1 MACGYGIDTK
11 SSELQAGNLDKGHVA
26 DLMKEV
32 DKHRRLLGMKKQG
45 SLRDTLPLP
54 CRMRHA
60 GACVPLSRAED
71 MAEVSMEHHGR
82 AKQLVVFFGAAGI
95 GTAGGWGADAVLRAC
110 CKVVCRPRGTDQ
122 RRGRMVLV
130 DEHRTTRPGASSV
143 TCQREAAPQPA
154 ASEPGPSTRPPAK
167 RSKRTE
173 TEQAAEPTQPTKA
186 EQATELSKGKA
197 AKAKPTP

>member
-32 DKHRRLLGMKKQG
+32 DKHRRLLGMKKRG
-45 SLRDTLPLP
+45 SLQDTLPLP

-60 GACVPLSRAED
+60 V
-71 MAEVSMEHHGR
+71 H
-82 AKQLVVFFGAAGI
+82 
-95 GTAGGWGADAVLRAC
+95 
-110 CKVVCRPRGTDQ
+110 
-122 RRGRMVLV
+122 
-130 DEHRTTRPGASSV
+130 
-143 TCQREAAPQPA
+143 PA
-154 ASEPGPSTRPPAK
+154 ASEPGPSTLPPAK
-167 RSKRTE
+167 RSKRPE
-173 TEQAAEPTQPTKA
+173 AEQAAESTQPTKA